1 MCRTR
6 RRTSSSARFAVPHAG
21 QASASAAAALA
32 AELSAPP
39 RSRRYRP
46 CREQSS
52 PAQSGM
58 SNARAKPKER
68 YARPVSEERLPKP
81 GEVADDEAL
90 SGSDEAQ
97 AHVRRWWRLVPRILT
112 RPTEVFVALRDDEE
126 VDVDARSEPI
136 LAIVIVAGMAGILLT
151 PAWATLIDDESLDW
165 IVIAV
170 ITFIGGL
177 FYGAAGYFLLGA
189 RRVAGRARGRSR
201 GSRAGR
207 PGRSSA
213 SPPCRSRSR
222 SSSPC
227 PRCSSP
233 SATTGF
239 STGGSDDGT
248 GRIVVLSIA
257 TRARALVARV
267 AGARPAD
274 DLRAAVAG
282 RRRRVGARRGD
293 HRGVRR
299 AAVVFLTASAS
310 QRGHA
315 VPGIR

>member
-1 MCRTR
+1 
-6 RRTSSSARFAVPHAG
+6 
-21 QASASAAAALA
+21 
-32 AELSAPP
+32 
-39 RSRRYRP
+39 
-46 CREQSS
+46 
-52 PAQSGM
+52 M
-58 SNARAKPKER
+58 SEK
-68 YARPVSEERLPKP
+68 RLPKP
-81 GEVADDEAL
+81 GEVADEEAL

-112 RPTEVFVALRDDEE
+112 RPTEVFVALRDDED

-151 PAWATLIDDESLDW
+151 PAWATLIDEESLDW

-177 FYGAAGYFLLGA
+177 FYGAAGYFLLGLVVWLGA
-189 RRVAGRARGRSR
+189 RAVGLEAQAGRR
-201 GSRAGR
+201 
-207 PGRSSA
+207 GRSSA

-233 SATTGF
+233 SATTG
-239 STGGSDDGT
+239 SAPAARTTAPAGWSSS
-248 GRIVVLSIA
+248 RSA
-257 TRARALVARV
+257 RARALVARV

-274 DLRAAVAG
+274 DVRAAVAG
-282 RRRRVGARRGD
+282 RRRRVGAGRGD